1 MSEYFSENQESA
13 RVVLSEVRGLHRLK
27 VDNGI
32 FLDGNRLY
40 GVREYSVVQKEED
53 DQATLTIKM
62 DVTILGHS

>member
-1 MSEYFSENQESA
+1 MSEYISENQESA
-13 RVVLSEVRGLHRLK
+13 RVVLGEVRGLHRLK

-32 FLDGNRLY
+32 FLDGDRLY

>member
-1 MSEYFSENQESA
+1 MSEYISENQESA